1 MRINA
6 TNTPGET
13 LRSMLSL
20 LVFAIKGSSILGSYF
35 REIVSRRKKKGHQR
49 MRDKGHQRMRDKTNH
64 ILNIPTLP
72 CVMKLVTIHKEVSS
86 DE

>member
-1 MRINA
+1 MS
-6 TNTPGET
+6 PV
-13 LRSMLSL
+13 

-35 REIVSRRKKKGHQR
+35 EKIVSRRKKER
-49 MRDKGHQRMRDKTNH
+49 GHQRMRDKTSH

-72 CVMKLVTIHKEVSS
+72 RVMKLVTIHREGSS

>member
-49 MRDKGHQRMRDKTNH
+49 MRDKTNH